1 MEIFN
6 LQNLTFCFP
15 EQTEPV
21 LRDISFSVTP
31 GEFVVLAGPSGCGK
45 STLLRQLKTV
55 LAPHGELTG
64 QLQFMGKPLAE
75 TDLAVQTARIGFVQQ
90 SPENQIV
97 TDKVWHELAFG
108 LESLGYD
115 TPTIRSRVAEMA
127 RNIPWPLFFS
137 CFPTCSGVPSPSRA
151 PWSINRTRL
160 HRGKT
165 SSSRCSVMRTVVPNS
180 RLIRPRVE
188 RKSVAAMGSSWL
200 VGSSRTSTEG
210 CIAMIAARF
219 SNCFCPPDSSDT
231 FL

>member
-127 RNIPWPLFFS
+127 SFFGIQTWFYKNVS
-137 CFPTCSGVPSPSRA
+137 
-151 PWSINRTRL
+151 
-160 HRGKT
+160 
-165 SSSRCSVMRTVVPNS
+165 
-180 RLIRPRVE
+180 
-188 RKSVAAMGSSWL
+188 
-200 VGSSRTSTEG
+200 
-210 CIAMIAARF
+210 
-219 SNCFCPPDSSDT
+219 
-231 FL
+231 